1 MVISPATAFDKI
13 AATYDQEF
21 SDSLVGQAQRNCVWE
36 DMDRA
41 FAPGGRILDIN
52 CGTGVD
58 AVRLAQ
64 RGIEVF
70 AYDASPAMVS
80 VAESRVQRES
90 LQDRVRLGVL
100 PNEDLARIEGESLF
114 DGLLSDFGGLN
125 CVEDLSALARDAAR
139 LLKPGAPA
147 VICVFGRHCA
157 WEILWYLGQ
166 LNPRKSFRRLRPV
179 VQSQMGRDA
188 PVTVY
193 YHSLRAI
200 RRAFEPH
207 FTLERWRGIG
217 IAVPP
222 TYLEAM
228 ARRFPG
234 VLAAAS
240 RFDQA
245 LGALPVLRS
254 LADHLLLVFR
264 RGKT

>member
-1 MVISPATAFDKI
+1 MVISHASAFDKI

-36 DMDRA
+36 EMDRA
-41 FAPGGRILDIN
+41 FSPGERILEIN

-58 AVRLAQ
+58 ATHLAQ
-64 RGIEVF
+64 RGVEVF

-80 VAESRVQRES
+80 IAGRRVRGES
-90 LQDRVRLGVL
+90 LQDRIRLGIL
-100 PNEDLARIEGESLF
+100 PIENLARIEGESLF

-125 CVEDLSALARDAAR
+125 CVEDLPTLARDAAR
-139 LLKPGAPA
+139 LLKPNAPA
-147 VICVFGRHCA
+147 LVCVFGRYCA

-179 VQSQMGRDA
+179 VQSEVGHDA
-188 PVTVY
+188 PITVY
-193 YHSLRAI
+193 YHSLSAI

-207 FTLERWRGIG
+207 FTLERSRGIG

-222 TYLEAM
+222 SYLEAL

-240 RFDQA
+240 RFDQT
-245 LGALPVLRS
+245 LGALPVWRN
-254 LADHLLLVFR
+254 LADHLLLIFR
-264 RGKT
+264 RGKI